1 MVVTGKRVRQTR
13 RMMRH
18 RLRLSGLLLLVVTAG
33 ALAVLSGTRGVAA
46 NSPLEQPAPPKL
58 AEHTPEMPKEPAEP
72 AGVMPEEPAPPPPPV
87 EEAWAPV
94 PMGETVADTYFD
106 DVVFLGDSRTDG
118 FRLYS
123 GLNTGT
129 YLYATGATVESV
141 FSKSVD
147 TPQGK
152 MPLLDALAKTSCGKI
167 YVMLGVNELGWV
179 GTDTFRNQAAKML
192 RQIQT
197 DHPEAVVVIQSLL
210 PVSAEQDAKGS
221 YVNNQRIGVYNQI
234 LRELAEEL
242 ELPYLDVAE
251 AVTDE
256 DGCLRADWNFDGV
269 HLNKAG
275 CQAWLEYLRTHP
287 VTT

>member
-1 MVVTGKRVRQTR
+1 MVVTGKRVRRTR
-13 RMMRH
+13 KMKRH
-18 RLRLSGLLLLVVTAG
+18 RLRLSAFLLLAVAAG
-33 ALAVLSGTRGVAA
+33 ALAVLSGPQGVAA
-46 NSPLEQPAPPKL
+46 NSPLEQPTPPKL
-58 AEHTPEMPKEPAEP
+58 EEPVPELPEEPEETA
-72 AGVMPEEPAPPPPPV
+72 AGVMPEEAVPPPV

-94 PMGETVADTYFD
+94 PAGEAVEDTYFN

-123 GLNTGT
+123 GLNAGT

-141 FSKSVD
+141 FSKAVD

-179 GTDTFRNQAAKML
+179 GTDTFRNQAAKMFQ
-192 RQIQT
+192 RIQS

-221 YVNNQRIGVYNQI
+221 YVNNQRIGVYNEI
-234 LRELAEEL
+234 LQELAEEL

-251 AVTDE
+251 TVTDE
-256 DGCLRADWNFDGV
+256 NGCLRADWTFDGV
-269 HLNKAG
+269 HLNRAG

-287 VTT
+287 VTA

>member
-1 MVVTGKRVRQTR
+1 MVVTGKRVRRTR
-13 RMMRH
+13 RMVRH
-18 RLRLSGLLLLVVTAG
+18 RLRLSGFLLLAVAAG
-33 ALAVLSGTRGVAA
+33 ALAVLSGTRGAAA
-46 NSPLEQPAPPKL
+46 NSPLEQPTPPKL
-58 AEHTPEMPKEPAEP
+58 TEPVPEPEEPV
-72 AGVMPEEPAPPPPPV
+72 GVMPEETVPDAPPAA

-94 PMGETVADTYFD
+94 PVGEAVEDTYFD
-106 DVVFLGDSRTDG
+106 DAVFLGDSRTDG

-123 GLNTGT
+123 GLNAGT

-141 FSKSVD
+141 FSKAVD
-147 TPQGK
+147 TPQGR
-152 MPLLDALAKTSCGKI
+152 MPLLDALAKTDCGKI
-167 YVMLGVNELGWV
+167 YVMLGINELGWV
-179 GTDTFRNQAAKML
+179 GTDTFRNQAAKMFQ
-192 RQIQT
+192 RIQA
-197 DHPEAVVVIQSLL
+197 DHPDAVVVIQSLL
-210 PVSAEQDAKGS
+210 PVSAKQDAKGS

-256 DGCLRADWNFDGV
+256 DGCLRADWTFDGV

-287 VTT
+287 VTA